1 MNIQSPS
8 RKKAKKVRKRQSGL
22 DFSRKKSSSAVT
34 GKNSRDASR
43 AHSPALGDD
52 TTEDIRDVKQV
63 IHSLANVLTDSK
75 HMVTDRSTGE
85 TVLHRAA
92 KLGYP
97 DVAAYA
103 LDMAKMSA
111 TVKDNAGV
119 PPIHLAAFKG
129 HADVVDYLIRYV
141 LFRNIGCFMAKLI
154 EYIIQTKAQY
164 SNDYAPVHLCEYSCY
179 VKKFKFNFE
188 NYYSIFNPNVAQTMF
203 QMSISF
209 WTKISQ

>member
-22 DFSRKKSSSAVT
+22 DFSRKKSSSTVT
-34 GKNSRDASR
+34 GKNSRDVSR

-141 LFRNIGCFMAKLI
+141 LFRNRMACI
-154 EYIIQTKAQY
+154 
-164 SNDYAPVHLCEYSCY
+164 VHSLQ
-179 VKKFKFNFE
+179 
-188 NYYSIFNPNVAQTMF
+188 IFFTPLALYGVNLP
-203 QMSISF
+203 
-209 WTKISQ
+209 